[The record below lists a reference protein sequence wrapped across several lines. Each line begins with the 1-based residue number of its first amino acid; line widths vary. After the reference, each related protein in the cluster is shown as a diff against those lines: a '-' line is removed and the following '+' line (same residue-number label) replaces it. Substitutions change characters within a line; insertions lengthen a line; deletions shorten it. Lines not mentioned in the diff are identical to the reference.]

1 MNKKK
6 IYGFKVQLN
15 DKVVCRAGF
24 EKENSVVSC
33 IIDSIRRE
41 KDEKEELN
49 INVGGLNSDTNQY
62 VDWFRNALKEG
73 DKMTMNINSGDFDSH
88 VKIRNSARKKE

>member
-15 DKVVCRAGF
+15 NKVVCRAGF
-24 EKENSVVSC
+24 DKENSVVSC

-41 KDEKEELN
+41 NDETEELN

-62 VDWFRNALKEG
+62 VDWFRNALKDG
-73 DKMTMNINSGDFDSH
+73 DKITIDVISGDFDSP
-88 VKIRNSARKKE
+88 VTIRNST